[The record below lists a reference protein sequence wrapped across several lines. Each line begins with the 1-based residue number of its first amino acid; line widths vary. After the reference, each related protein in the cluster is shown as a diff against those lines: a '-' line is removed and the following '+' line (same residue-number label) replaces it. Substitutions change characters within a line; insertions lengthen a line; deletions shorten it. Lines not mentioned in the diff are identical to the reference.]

1 MTSDSRTARL
11 KNWFE
16 ILMTSLVSKSTNLT
30 NLLFSKFGPAVSF
43 YLDQYL
49 HFYIGY
55 KLHLKLLMG
64 FFSYAV
70 KHVVVAFTRLRK
82 VTIFILRE
90 IALGLVSNQ
99 KCPKKIFKID
109 KRSSQSCFFKL
120 HFLVYLFQV
129 KSYLLS
135 EGCGSI

>member
-1 MTSDSRTARL
+1 MAILSVIKLMREWLRRGQAIKNAESSRRTLKMTSDSRTARL

-55 KLHLKLLMG
+55 KLHLKLLM
-64 FFSYAV
+64 
-70 KHVVVAFTRLRK
+70 
-82 VTIFILRE
+82 
-90 IALGLVSNQ
+90 
-99 KCPKKIFKID
+99 
-109 KRSSQSCFFKL
+109 
-120 HFLVYLFQV
+120 
-129 KSYLLS
+129 
-135 EGCGSI
+135 